1 MQPRCSYPTSRY
13 EAELHWEFE
22 RQRLRAHIASLPSSS
37 FEKTKFE
44 EDEGFYATFP
54 EARQAAINR
63 WIAEHFPL
71 APWAQSQVAQYQ
83 DITYD
88 LSLAPCTS
96 PFIASVPAPTVA
108 FTTYTLADALKPP
121 ASPRKAHKA
130 LVVPKTLTPPMPAVH
145 YDYGGAATSYDAH
158 NSPDSILTTDEVLF
172 NKKQPHVDQKA
183 FSVVEKAPALSSP
196 SPPPKDDDVLH
207 TLQLLAPARRSNK
220 HTRKLHT
227 RSPPTLRNRENPY
240 PSTSPTSSRS
250 SLDTPPC
257 SPVSFRSPSKPIIV
271 PSNVPLVQPRYT
283 GDWETD
289 AIATAEYLH
298 LALNT
303 GKKHSVSLS
312 VPALPLLPIE
322 PHIIDLEH
330 LPFRRHHQ
338 TRRHA
343 SRQRA
348 RPYSSPLRL
357 SPRSPSRECSR
368 STSPPSK
375 RPKMLRDKNGKPI
388 MACLFCRGRKIACG
402 PPPRGSSDPTC
413 NQCARRGLE
422 CQYPTINRRG
432 MRKKKLHVTVSEASA
447 SPSNAGAV
455 LELAKVNQGIS
466 MSDYLDGSG
475 SSDWD
480 GD

>member
-303 GKKHSVSLS
+303 GKKHSNISRSVAITKPVVMHLVSVLAHTRPLS
-312 VPALPLLPIE
+312 VLVPGRLPA
-322 PHIIDLEH
+322 
-330 LPFRRHHQ
+330 
-338 TRRHA
+338 
-343 SRQRA
+343 S
-348 RPYSSPLRL
+348 
-357 SPRSPSRECSR
+357 
-368 STSPPSK
+368 
-375 RPKMLRDKNGKPI
+375 
-388 MACLFCRGRKIACG
+388 
-402 PPPRGSSDPTC
+402 
-413 NQCARRGLE
+413 CARRGLE

-455 LELAKVNQGIS
+455 LELAKVNKGIS